1 MGIFGAAFKAG
12 SASSARS
19 AGSRVSAGLAM
30 LGLFGNKRAGARVQA
45 KRQAKQ
51 AKIDKYLASGGVF
64 GKAVAKA
71 QAKKQ
76 ARQANAGSH
85 IGGII
90 GNKSG
95 TSAGFAGTR
104 GTSGMSTSQSIMPF
118 GGTSLTGGVGVGNP
132 ASALVNQEADPTVGN
147 PQIAMAAE
155 QFEKP
160 AGPSDFSKPASLVD
174 SFDPRSKHTAAGVFG
189 DSVSRQKSVEA
200 YSKNW
205 SHLI

>member
-19 AGSRVSAGLAM
+19 GRSGRSGVSAGLAM
-30 LGLFGNKRAGARVQA
+30 LGLFGNKRVQA
-45 KRQAKQ
+45 KRQTKQ
-51 AKIDKYLASGGVF
+51 AKIEELTTSGLFSGGL
-64 GKAVAKA
+64 GKAIGKALAKR
-71 QAKKQ
+71 Q
-76 ARQANAGSH
+76 ARQANTGAPTG
-85 IGGII
+85 
-90 GNKSG
+90 
-95 TSAGFAGTR
+95 

-118 GGTSLTGGVGVGNP
+118 GGTSLTGGVGVGDP
-132 ASALVNQEADPTVGN
+132 AAALVNQEVDPTVGN

-174 SFDPRSKHTAAGVFG
+174 SFDPRSKHTATGVFG